1 MSETTHHVVKSL
13 ILIFLQAHFEVPQ
26 RAGNAES
33 RYENVRVNVIREQ
46 SLKRI

>member
-26 RAGNAES
+26 RAGNTES